1 MGSQGHLR
9 RRHGYREIAHGA
21 YGIGVEYAFTMVH
34 GAPPSKFPEYEIPSL
49 VGAH

>member
-1 MGSQGHLR
+1 MDIVKTHM
-9 RRHGYREIAHGA
+9 GA
-21 YGIGVEYAFTMVH
+21 YGIGVEYAYTMVH